1 MIIITI
7 SLTFLTK
14 LTFTKIFSL
23 FLSSTVLLKLYF
35 SILLIVLKLG
45 SGVESCKISEIFIF
59 KKYFY

>member
-45 SGVESCKISEIFIF
+45 SGVESCKISKIFIF
-59 KKYFY
+59 KKY